1 MIIALLFLYL
11 FLTDVLRTWCSPEM
25 IRKHDLTLPLPQVL
39 HPHVFGLLLDPP
51 LQGLCAQSFIFFFIW
66 SSSLINYL
74 CHAERKHRKS
84 DLTPH
89 SWWTPLA
96 AQMVKNLPAMQETQ
110 VWYLGREDPLE
121 KEMLTHSSLLAWR
134 SPMDRG
140 AWRATLHG
148 VAKRRTQLSDQY
160 YLPLHLPSQER
171 HHICSQLLMDPFHHA
186 HAQGPGL
193 FFSSGRKDPHGQDLL

>member
-1 MIIALLFLYL
+1 MIH
-11 FLTDVLRTWCSPEM
+11 
-25 IRKHDLTLPLPQVL
+25 KHDLTLPLPHVS
-39 HPHVFGLLLDPP
+39 HPHVFGLLLNPL
-51 LQGLCAQSFIFFFIW
+51 LQGLPAQSFICFFIR
-66 SSSLINYL
+66 SSSLINDL
-74 CHAERKHRKS
+74 CHPERKHRKS

-89 SWWTPLA
+89 SSWTPLA
-96 AQMVKNLPAMQETQ
+96 AQMVKNLPAMEETQ
-110 VWYLGREDPLE
+110 GREDPLE

-171 HHICSQLLMDPFHHA
+171 HHICSQLLMDPSHHA

-193 FFSSGRKDPHGQDLL
+193 FSS